1 MDCGRWGVNREI
13 REIRERTDPASLR
26 NFLLR
31 ELRRTGRRDKWA
43 LLGIFLAYYPRKSSY
58 PEDEGKDYGKD
69 KGNRAYVLIFTLIFA
84 LISIRSGDIRMHP
97 EGERS
102 EERFIDK
109 DSLWRA
115 FEQFNCRL

>member
-1 MDCGRWGVNREI
+1 
-13 REIRERTDPASLR
+13 
-26 NFLLR
+26 
-31 ELRRTGRRDKWA
+31 
-43 LLGIFLAYYPRKSSY
+43 
-58 PEDEGKDYGKD
+58 
-69 KGNRAYVLIFTLIFA
+69 
-84 LISIRSGDIRMHP
+84 MHP

>member
-1 MDCGRWGVNREI
+1 MQYAPFSRLCA
-13 REIRERTDPASLR
+13 PCLSR
-26 NFLLR
+26 N
-31 ELRRTGRRDKWA
+31 TGRNAHATGNRITGS
-43 LLGIFLAYYPRKSSY
+43 LFGQGQPRKSSY
-58 PEDEGKDYGKD
+58 PEDEGKDYGKY

-102 EERFIDK
+102 EERFINK
-109 DSLWRA
+109 NSPWRA